1 MRTPRL
7 YKDKYKLGMNKYRN
21 FCSKSVFL
29 KKGMKKKIYVPFYI
43 LSKLNKI
50 ESVNFEIIGT
60 FN

>member
-29 KKGMKKKIYVPFYI
+29 KKGMKKNICAI
-43 LSKLNKI
+43 LHSLKAQ
-50 ESVNFEIIGT
+50 
-60 FN
+60 